1 MRILEPMYEC
11 TLQCDQGQLG
21 NLYSVLSKRRGTVVK
36 DDIIEG
42 TSLFVLTVSIPITE
56 SFGLSQVLQCRAH
69 RSFMLSSFLNTF
81 FLNVKQE
88 LLKRTSGSATT
99 PLLVFSHWQLIDF
112 DPFWR
117 PTTEDELEEFGD
129 NASLTNP
136 TRMLIDKV
144 RRRKGLPVEEK
155 IIEFAEKQ
163 RTLNK
168 KK

>member
-69 RSFMLSSFLNTF
+69 RSFMFILLKYF
-81 FLNVKQE
+81 
-88 LLKRTSGSATT
+88 LLKREIGA
-99 PLLVFSHWQLIDF
+99 
-112 DPFWR
+112 
-117 PTTEDELEEFGD
+117 
-129 NASLTNP
+129 A
-136 TRMLIDKV
+136 
-144 RRRKGLPVEEK
+144 
-155 IIEFAEKQ
+155 
-163 RTLNK
+163 
-168 KK
+168 